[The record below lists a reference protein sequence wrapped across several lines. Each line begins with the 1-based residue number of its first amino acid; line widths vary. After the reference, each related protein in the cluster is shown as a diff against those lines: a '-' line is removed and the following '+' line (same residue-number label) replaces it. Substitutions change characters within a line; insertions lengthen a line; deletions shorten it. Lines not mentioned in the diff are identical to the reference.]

1 MLIEALAT
9 LMRKLHY
16 FGIFS
21 DKMAESNFTVV
32 KEKGSRPFLHLKNV
46 ETFSIKKD
54 ITASVRKQL
63 RHSSY
68 NVTLLF
74 VNSFSDVRV
83 FNEEQMRK
91 NGWQRI

>member
-1 MLIEALAT
+1 MKYKAT
-9 LMRKLHY
+9 TLETIRKLSLTD
-16 FGIFS
+16 G
-21 DKMAESNFTVV
+21 DVLVV
-32 KEKGSRPFLHLKNV
+32 RKWAGFDE
-46 ETFSIKKD
+46 EAQKD

-63 RHSSY
+63 RHSSN

-83 FNEEQMRK
+83 LNEEQMRK